1 MRVESFGARLKRERE
16 QRRIT
21 LDDIALSTKIG
32 ARFLAALEEEQFDRL
47 PGGIFNKS
55 FVRAYARYLGI
66 DETQA
71 VADYVAA
78 SAETLPE
85 SRPEETI
92 DLAAMAAQS
101 KKTDRS
107 TGGIPWGAFALAL
120 LIVAFSFAVWGFYS
134 REKTARPARAPSSL
148 PKASAPAPANV
159 TPDAP
164 SKLSPPEMVSASSQ
178 PAAGLSDAG
187 PAPEPA
193 APVSAPPQ
201 SASPQ
206 SAAPEPGTPG
216 STTSVP
222 AVAAAAAP
230 PVPGSIPG
238 SFLVQVKAREDSW
251 VSIVADGK
259 PVMEQ
264 ILSASAEK
272 SIEAHS
278 QVILK
283 TGNVGAL
290 DILFNGKQLPPQGN
304 FSQVKTLTF
313 DSNGLHPGSTRPQ

>member
-1 MRVESFGARLKRERE
+1 MESFGARLKRERE
-16 QRRIT
+16 QRKIT

-78 SAETLPE
+78 STETLPE
-85 SRPEETI
+85 SGPEETI

-101 KKTDRS
+101 KKTNRS

-134 REKTARPARAPSSL
+134 REKTPRPARALAPSPL
-148 PKASAPAPANV
+148 AKASAPAPANV

-164 SKLSPPEMVSASSQ
+164 SRPAPPETVSASSQ
-178 PAAGLSDAG
+178 PAAGLSDVG

-201 SASPQ
+201 SAPPQ
-206 SAAPEPGTPG
+206 SAAPEPAATG

-222 AVAAAAAP
+222 AVATAAAP
-230 PVPGSIPG
+230 SAPGSIPG

-290 DILFNGKQLPPQGN
+290 DILFNGKQLPPQGD
-304 FSQVKTLTF
+304 FSRVKTLTF
-313 DSNGLHPGSTRPQ
+313 DSNGLRPGSTRPQ